1 MACGGRFEAFFR
13 VGLKFVQKHAQQ
25 LEKKT
30 ETKLIKNTRNC
41 QSGSPPKMRKRISS
55 KAHDNPSSQNKK
67 KAEDEAAIVHSAEA
81 LQGSVCGR
89 ICSHIFASAQSIWP
103 HVWAANCD
111 NLQKNT

>member
-1 MACGGRFEAFFR
+1 
-13 VGLKFVQKHAQQ
+13 
-25 LEKKT
+25 
-30 ETKLIKNTRNC
+30 
-41 QSGSPPKMRKRISS
+41 MRKRISS

-111 NLQKNT
+111 NLQKNTWEFVDVRDNFRKHVMNNDSTKASQYKGALTKVRDEPKLARA